1 MHRACFFDLLPVQL
15 LHTLFSYFLAYE
27 ILLTFSGIN
36 DYVNSVLLAYT
47 AYRVNFESIRRTNF
61 DLICHRIRPEQII
74 LLKLSDNRD
83 TPGLSEVFFSRF
95 QIEQFT
101 QLRSITLNEIEFES
115 MESIFSNLHKLNKLR
130 SFSFNADLIRRKYPP
145 RTSQYS
151 NISNKINLRLLN
163 AYSRILPRLTHL
175 YLHSGDVL
183 QSIPL
188 SHLYYLK
195 LDKCTLDELEIIIRN
210 APQLQSLNICLELDT
225 SKSDISLIS
234 SHLTQ
239 LNLTINNCGIS
250 MDEME
255 RFLPN
260 LPYLKHVKLSL
271 KGLNDLG
278 DGYRWQMLTSSFMT
292 FSFKFKIELTSI
304 NETFRSF
311 QTPFWLEEKRWFVA
325 YQNECLYSIH
335 HSHVNVM
342 NGFPQASIFSTAPDV
357 IVERNPIHKLKKTQH
372 LYINSYDG
380 RLRFRP
386 SDYKLADIREI
397 GITSETI
404 DIFRQIKDYQF
415 KQIYK
420 LDIYIRNKTKNPKDM
435 IKQLLRLFP
444 CVEHL
449 TIRAFE
455 GLTIEHMLFII
466 EKFKHLQNLSFLD
479 TCSLSTEIVIYYNQK
494 LISQITWRLTD
505 DNFTCRIFKSP
516 GYDRSSGIHWW
527 IGPEPSVSH
536 AITYYQME
544 AFYYSIAVKIILDFF
559 FSTTT
564 KCLWKRTKYIFSQF
578 EAFISPLVNLHFG
591 VYTIISAIWF
601 LPGSVLRNIMLTFI
615 FQHKLFDNV
624 FGILLF
630 DFTLFYFDNSS
641 PYYLYLALI
650 HQKVF

>member
-1 MHRACFFDLLPVQL
+1 MHRACFFDLLPVEL
-15 LHTLFSYFLAYE
+15 LHTLFSYFLAHE
-27 ILLTFSGIN
+27 ILLTFFDIN

-47 AYRVNFESIRRTNF
+47 AYRVNFESIRRTSF

-74 LLKLSDNRD
+74 LLKLSDNKD
-83 TPGLSEVFFSRF
+83 TPGLSELFFSRF
-95 QIEQFT
+95 QIAQFT
-101 QLRSITLNEIEFES
+101 QLRSITLIEIEFES

-130 SFSFNADLIRRKYPP
+130 SFSFNVDLIREKYPV
-145 RTSQYS
+145 RTNRYS
-151 NISNKINLRLLN
+151 NIVNKINLLLLN
-163 AYSRILPRLTHL
+163 AYSRILPQLTHL
-175 YLHSGDVL
+175 YLHNGDVL

-188 SHLYYLK
+188 PCLYYLK
-195 LDKCTLDELEIIIRN
+195 LDKCTLDELEIIVRN
-210 APQLQSLNICLELDT
+210 APQLQSLDISLKFDT
-225 SKSDISLIS
+225 SKSDICLIS

-239 LNLTINNCGIS
+239 LNLKITNCGIS

-311 QTPFWLEEKRWFVA
+311 QTPFWLEEKRWF
-325 YQNECLYSIH
+325 
-335 HSHVNVM
+335 
-342 NGFPQASIFSTAPDV
+342 ASIFSTAPDV

-527 IGPEPSVSH
+527 IGPEHKVFANASV
-536 AITYYQME
+536 T
-544 AFYYSIAVKIILDFF
+544 
-559 FSTTT
+559 
-564 KCLWKRTKYIFSQF
+564 
-578 EAFISPLVNLHFG
+578 
-591 VYTIISAIWF
+591 F
-601 LPGSVLRNIMLTFI
+601 LFNFA
-615 FQHKLFDNV
+615 LFC
-624 FGILLF
+624 FA
-630 DFTLFYFDNSS
+630 NSS
-641 PYYLYLALI
+641 PYYLQLALKQQTTFCPYNWGHI
-650 HQKVF
+650 SYYVLARLYLF